1 MREGKVKKAV
11 KLPLIK
17 EKMNIMNGGRIHKQK
32 LETVENQS
40 AEKFGINR
48 YLENQ

>member
-17 EKMNIMNGGRIHKQK
+17 EKMNIMNGASINKSLK
-32 LETVENQS
+32 L
-40 AEKFGINR
+40 
-48 YLENQ
+48 